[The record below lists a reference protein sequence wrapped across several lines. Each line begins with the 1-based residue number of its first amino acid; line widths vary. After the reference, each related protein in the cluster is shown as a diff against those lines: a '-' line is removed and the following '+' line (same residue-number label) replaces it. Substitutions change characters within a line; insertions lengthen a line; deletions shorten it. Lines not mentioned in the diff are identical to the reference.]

1 MVRFGSILAFLRL
14 LKSQNSEA
22 FAQILAQSCALPGWR
37 LLPPNTYVSIS
48 GAWGMSAHIR
58 GRTKKS
64 HTADRDFLHL
74 QMLEAIALDIL
85 GGAVRHLPGYLVTLC
100 LTTCLFL
107 CIRSCWQWERKE
119 AGPTMPP
126 GPRGIPL
133 LGNLPILRSDFYRN
147 KSIEWGKKY
156 GPVFRRL
163 QCRQAEGSSERVSTL
178 LVVDRDFL
186 HLQMLEAIALDILGG
201 AVRHLPGYLVTL
213 CLTTCL
219 FLCIRS
225 CWQWERKEAGPTM
238 PPGPRGIPLLG
249 NLPILRSDFYRNKSI
264 EWGKKYGPVFSVKL
278 GVQSMVI
285 VNDFQLIKEI
295 LCKKECLFRPRT
307 WVFKDVGGIAS
318 LNGKAWQENR
328 RYCVKTLREL
338 SSGRKSML
346 EQVREEFQYLREK
359 VSETKGH
366 PVMVRPFLLPCVTNN
381 IAALLLG
388 SRYDFNDPRLNRLD
402 TLLEAFL
409 RIFSGVSPVD
419 PLPKCL
425 KWIAP
430 YIHCLG
436 GGNGLELQQKFFKF
450 IRNEINDRLETVDSD
465 INPHFIKGYLA
476 LVTQHNENPKSNIN
490 ARALHGNMVDILVA
504 GSASVAASILYIL
517 LYCAE
522 KPDTVQA
529 KIQEEI
535 DRVVGYIPQSRGA
548 QLTSDADVL
557 RLNSRTALDGQR
569 RAVAGDRLVT
579 AAAKIEPQAS
589 VPSRQG
595 QAKWMRPDVPAADAT
610 GDEVMQA
617 AGAEAALEASRRC

>member
-1 MVRFGSILAFLRL
+1 MH
-14 LKSQNSEA
+14 NSESR
-22 FAQILAQSCALPGWR
+22 QQRDS
-37 LLPPNTYVSIS
+37 S
-48 GAWGMSAHIR
+48 
-58 GRTKKS
+58 KK
-64 HTADRDFLHL
+64 TV
-74 QMLEAIALDIL
+74 
-85 GGAVRHLPGYLVTLC
+85 VRQVFIKQFKEGDVMHLP
-100 LTTCLFL
+100 
-107 CIRSCWQWERKE
+107 
-119 AGPTMPP
+119 
-126 GPRGIPL
+126 
-133 LGNLPILRSDFYRN
+133 
-147 KSIEWGKKY
+147 
-156 GPVFRRL
+156 
-163 QCRQAEGSSERVSTL
+163 
-178 LVVDRDFL
+178 
-186 HLQMLEAIALDILGG
+186 
-201 AVRHLPGYLVTL
+201 
-213 CLTTCL
+213 
-219 FLCIRS
+219 
-225 CWQWERKEAGPTM
+225 
-238 PPGPRGIPLLG
+238 
-249 NLPILRSDFYRNKSI
+249 
-264 EWGKKYGPVFSVKL
+264 VKL

-285 VNDFQLIKEI
+285 VNDFELIKEI

-535 DRVVGYIPQSRGA
+535 DRVVGSGRTPTWEDHRFMPYSMAVVWEMSRWKTLTTLDLPREVDEDVFLSGYVIPKG
-548 QLTSDADVL
+548 TIV
-557 RLNSRTALDGQR
+557 
-569 RAVAGDRLVT
+569 VANFW
-579 AAAKIEPQAS
+579 AAHFDPKYWKNPEEFD
-589 VPSRQG
+589 PSRFMTPDGSALLPRPEFLIPFSIGKRMCPGGALATIQIFLCVTTLLQAFRVLPEEGASYSVGSDLFADLLMQG
-595 QAKWMRPDVPAADAT
+595 LCFVPRMP
-610 GDEVMQA
+610 E
-617 AGAEAALEASRRC
+617 

>member
-1 MVRFGSILAFLRL
+1 
-14 LKSQNSEA
+14 
-22 FAQILAQSCALPGWR
+22 
-37 LLPPNTYVSIS
+37 
-48 GAWGMSAHIR
+48 
-58 GRTKKS
+58 
-64 HTADRDFLHL
+64 
-74 QMLEAIALDIL
+74 
-85 GGAVRHLPGYLVTLC
+85 
-100 LTTCLFL
+100 
-107 CIRSCWQWERKE
+107 
-119 AGPTMPP
+119 
-126 GPRGIPL
+126 
-133 LGNLPILRSDFYRN
+133 
-147 KSIEWGKKY
+147 
-156 GPVFRRL
+156 
-163 QCRQAEGSSERVSTL
+163 
-178 LVVDRDFL
+178 
-186 HLQMLEAIALDILGG
+186 
-201 AVRHLPGYLVTL
+201 
-213 CLTTCL
+213 
-219 FLCIRS
+219 
-225 CWQWERKEAGPTM
+225 
-238 PPGPRGIPLLG
+238 
-249 NLPILRSDFYRNKSI
+249 
-264 EWGKKYGPVFSVKL
+264 VKL

-285 VNDFQLIKEI
+285 VNDFELIKEI

-359 VSETKGH
+359 VTETKGH
-366 PVMVRPFLLPCVTNN
+366 PIMVRPFLLPCVTNN

-535 DRVVGYIPQSRGA
+535 DRVVGSGRTPTWEDHRFMPYSMAVVWEMICCANISGTY
-548 QLTSDADVL
+548 LTSFRVDEDVFL
-557 RLNSRTALDGQR
+557 SGYVIPKGTIV
-569 RAVAGDRLVT
+569 VANFW
-579 AAAKIEPQAS
+579 AAHFDPKYWKNPEEFD
-589 VPSRQG
+589 PSRFMTPDG
-595 QAKWMRPDVPAADAT
+595 SALLPRPEFLIPF
-610 GDEVMQA
+610 
-617 AGAEAALEASRRC
+617 SI